1 MIRRAA
7 ALAFALVLSPA
18 MLDAQD
24 VVFTISVPSAD
35 VYKGPSNVTPIVGHA
50 ARGTAMPVLR
60 NLGSWVRVPWPDAPD
75 GVAYVHVTMGRL
87 ASPAGNG
94 AAPMPQ
100 RSSASSPTPASSS
113 AAAQVPAAPRPGTPP
128 RERVVVA
135 GQQDSTPISHVWG
148 VGGAVGSMR
157 SIGATARAWRAN
169 RLGLQIALTRDEMT
183 SEVVADRVTS
193 MQIEPAIVYGL
204 VDSVSDYF
212 WIRPYVGSGVS
223 FRHQTLH
230 PPAAGTTATDNGV
243 GFRFFG
249 GAELTFAGAPRLAL
263 SVDAGYRRLPTP
275 FAGFTPNHAA
285 VSISGHWYIN

>member
-1 MIRRAA
+1 
-7 ALAFALVLSPA
+7 
-18 MLDAQD
+18 
-24 VVFTISVPSAD
+24 VFTISVASAD
-35 VYKGPSNVTPIVGHA
+35 VYKGPSNVTPIIGHA

-87 ASPAGNG
+87 ASPAAGG
-94 AAPMPQ
+94 AASAPQ
-100 RSSASSPTPASSS
+100 RSSASSPVSSS
-113 AAAQVPAAPRPGTPP
+113 AAAQAPAAPRPGTAP
-128 RERVVVA
+128 RERVVIA

-169 RLGLQIALTRDEMT
+169 RLGLQIALTRDVMT
-183 SEVVADRVTS
+183 SDVTADRVTA

-204 VDSVSDYF
+204 FDSVSDYF

-223 FRHQTLH
+223 FRHQTLDS
-230 PPAAGTTATDNGV
+230 PAGMATDNGV
-243 GFRFFG
+243 GFRLFG

-275 FAGFTPNHAA
+275 FAGFAPDHAA
-285 VSISGHWYIN
+285 VSVSGHWYIK

>member
-148 VGGAVGSMR
+148 VGGAVGPVE
-157 SIGATARAWRAN
+157 
-169 RLGLQIALTRDEMT
+169 RLR
-183 SEVVADRVTS
+183 
-193 MQIEPAIVYGL
+193 
-204 VDSVSDYF
+204 
-212 WIRPYVGSGVS
+212 
-223 FRHQTLH
+223 
-230 PPAAGTTATDNGV
+230 
-243 GFRFFG
+243 
-249 GAELTFAGAPRLAL
+249 
-263 SVDAGYRRLPTP
+263 
-275 FAGFTPNHAA
+275 
-285 VSISGHWYIN
+285 